1 MEKGGRVGEKGDRER
16 EKETKGRRE
25 KDSPHKH
32 LKCDTVVLSA
42 HIKAPVQG
50 A

>member
-1 MEKGGRVGEKGDRER
+1 MTERKRER
-16 EKETKGRRE
+16 EGDKGERRE